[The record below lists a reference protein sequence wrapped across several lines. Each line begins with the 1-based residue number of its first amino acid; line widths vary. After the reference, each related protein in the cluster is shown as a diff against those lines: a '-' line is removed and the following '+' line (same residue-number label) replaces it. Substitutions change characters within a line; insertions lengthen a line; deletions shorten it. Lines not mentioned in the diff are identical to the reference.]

1 MSILGF
7 DIGGANIKGADETG
21 RTLSRPFAIW
31 KHPERLADEL
41 ASILCEFPQTE
52 RVAVTMTAELADCF
66 ATKAEGVRFI
76 LDAVEASVANNLPRH
91 RAGPGGSAASALL
104 DESQSSFSSAEA
116 SEPPGPARWRGDITK
131 SPVFVWTTDG
141 RFVSASEAREQPM
154 QVAAA
159 NWHGLAT
166 WCGRLVPDDASLLID
181 IGTTTTDIIPL
192 VEGRP
197 VARGLT
203 DVGRLQTGELS
214 YSGVK
219 RTPLCAIAHAV
230 PWRDGYCPLAAE
242 LFATS
247 LDVYLLLGDIA
258 SNEADLETANGKPAT
273 VAAAHDRLARMLCCD
288 RDEVSF
294 DEAVQIARFLADV
307 QRQRLAGSLERVA
320 SQLPGPCQSVV
331 VSGSG
336 AFLAR
341 RLVAENRRTATA
353 RIISLDDQ
361 LSPGIAEAACAYAM
375 AQLLAGQDNQ
385 G

>member
-1 MSILGF
+1 MSILGL
-7 DIGGANIKGADETG
+7 DIGGANIKATDEAG
-21 RTLSRPFAIW
+21 RAVSRPFAIW
-31 KHPERLADEL
+31 KSPERLADEL
-41 ASILCEFPQTE
+41 ASILHSFPQTE

-66 ATKAEGVRFI
+66 ATKSEGVRFI
-76 LDAVEASVANNLPRH
+76 LDAVVAGTRPSSVA
-91 RAGPGGSAASALL
+91 
-104 DESQSSFSSAEA
+104 
-116 SEPPGPARWRGDITK
+116 
-131 SPVFVWTTDG
+131 VWTTAG
-141 RFVSASEAREQPM
+141 RFVSVEEAASQPM

-159 NWHGLAT
+159 NWHALAT
-166 WCGRLVPDDASLLID
+166 WCGREMLGVVDVSRASKAPLTLTLSPEDGGGGTREESQKRIANLALDSRLSTLGSALLID

-192 VEGRP
+192 VDGRL
-197 VARGLT
+197 VAKGLT
-203 DVGRLQTGELS
+203 DAGRLQTGELS

-258 SNEADLETANGKPAT
+258 SNETDLETANGKPAT

-294 DEAVQIARFLADV
+294 EEAVQIARFLADV
-307 QRQRLAGSLERVA
+307 QLQRLAGSLERVA
-320 SQLPGPCQSVV
+320 SQVPGPCQAVV

-336 AFLAR
+336 ACLAR

-353 RIISLDDQ
+353 NVISLDDQ
-361 LSPGIAEAACAYAM
+361 LSPAIAEAACAYAL
-375 AQLLAGQDNQ
+375 AQLLAGH
-385 G
+385 